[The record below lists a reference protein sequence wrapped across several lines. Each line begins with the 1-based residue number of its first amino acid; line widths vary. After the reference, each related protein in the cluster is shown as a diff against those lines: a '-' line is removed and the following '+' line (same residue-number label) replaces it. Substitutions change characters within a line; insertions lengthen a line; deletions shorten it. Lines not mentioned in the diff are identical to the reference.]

1 MKKQKFNF
9 EFGDLVWF
17 AYIEPIHTLNKHGIR
32 VMGNNGKDIRFSLP
46 ASGKYIADF
55 DNGKNKTTMI
65 IEGAET
71 HTKKITAD
79 TFRTAL
85 KLLGETLAKKDKK
98 NGNSMLSKRM
108 VRMFPKSPYYTTN
121 PEWFV

>member
-1 MKKQKFNF
+1 MKKQRFNF
-9 EFGDLVWF
+9 EFGDTVWF
-17 AYIEPIHTLNKHGIR
+17 AYIEPIHTINKHGIR
-32 VMGNNGKDIRFSLP
+32 VMSPNGKEIRFSLP
-46 ASGKYIADF
+46 KSGKYIGDF
-55 DNGKNKTTMI
+55 ENGKKRKSMI

-85 KLLGETLAKKDKK
+85 KLLGETLDKKDKK
-98 NGNSMLSKRM
+98 NGNSMLTKRFI
-108 VRMFPKSPYYTTN
+108 RMFPESPYYTTN